1 MCRIKTLLV
10 ASLALSFGFATAVS
24 GARAQN
30 QESQMPQ
37 KQSAPEFPEGA
48 LAPDNLAKPRP
59 KPPFNLT
66 GVWMVDLS
74 AGFSSFMFGPPY
86 PKFKPGAQAAYEEAQ
101 EATTEHKSF
110 RDDIGQCYP
119 AGMPMIMTR
128 VWPIAMIQLPTA
140 IYMVSGFEN
149 ALRII
154 YIDGRPHTDPDIV
167 VRSFNGDSVGHW
179 EGDTLV
185 VDTTSMITA
194 HHWIDSGLPLSDE
207 FHIIERM
214 QLVND
219 GKTLEIKYIMTD
231 PKNWDGEWTSTKKW
245 QRQDD
250 TDITEVECTPDLNKH
265 LLSTQDELH

>member
-1 MCRIKTLLV
+1 MGRIKRIFI
-10 ASLALSFGFATAVS
+10 ASVALSVALATAAS
-24 GARAQN
+24 GAAAQN
-30 QESQMPQ
+30 RQMQGQQ
-37 KQSAPEFPEGA
+37 KQSPEQFPEGA

-66 GVWMVDLS
+66 GLWMVDLS

-86 PKFKPGAQAAYEEAQ
+86 PKFKPAAQAAYEEAK
-101 EATTEHKSF
+101 EAAKEHKSF

-140 IYMVSGFEN
+140 IYMISGFEN
-149 ALRII
+149 EIRII
-154 YIDGRPHTDPDIV
+154 YIDGRKHTPADV
-167 VRSFNGDSVGHW
+167 VVPSYDGESIGHW

-185 VDTTSMITA
+185 VDTTSMISA

-214 QLVND
+214 QLING

-245 QRQDD
+245 QREDD
-250 TDITEVECTPDLNKH
+250 QDITEVECTPDLNKH
-265 LLSTQDELH
+265 LLSTQDELK